1 MSTYKLLVMKKHL
14 LLLALLIGSLTAFSQ
29 TVKTTTNVNL
39 RQTANGSVITVVPK
53 GSAVEILDTANGW
66 AKVTYGNKIGYLKTS
81 LLHTSGSQEVK
92 TTDSPDN
99 TAVKHY
105 INSSGQRIQSPT
117 YYNSPP
123 SGATAECRDGTYSF
137 SANHRGTCS
146 HHGGVK
152 RWL

>member
-1 MSTYKLLVMKKHL
+1 MKKHFL
-14 LLLALLIGSLTAFSQ
+14 LLIFLVSSLGAFSQ
-29 TVKTTTNVNL
+29 TSKTTASNVNL
-39 RQTANGSVITVVPK
+39 RESENGAIIMVVPK
-53 GSAVEILDTANGW
+53 GAKVEVAETANGW
-66 AKVTYGNKIGYLKTS
+66 AKVTYGDKVGYIKSS
-81 LLHTSGSQEVK
+81 LLRSAGQQEVK
-92 TTDSPDN
+92 TTDSPEN

-123 SGATAECRDGTYSF
+123 KGATAECNDGTYSF

-152 RWL
+152 RWLD